1 MHQRHLKKKKEE
13 HLPNHRHDTHK
24 NKGRTLN
31 CFLLQKPSAFFPL
44 FFLNVILHLSVHLTP
59 LHRLPLPLP
68 SSLLPLF
75 PRWKQMA
82 TTTTSSFLSIHGR
95 TETHPSPFV
104 VDERKIFFVLFVRLP
119 MPFQAVWS
127 ISFFCLFSTRLPMDC
142 LYYTH
147 RKRGRQRK
155 QKKKRNV
162 SIYTQTHLDSI
173 PPSTHSTPVPIS
185 NLIIDDEMARARDDC
200 VWSHPRNGHKR
211 PRIYHYTTMQC
222 YSPVTTNPRGGSPVH
237 VEWLVGSPSA
247 NGRLWFSRSGGLQ
260 YGPVFIAC
268 TNAIDLYFLFLFS
281 LSFSVHFNCLY
292 KFLEKRCNRF
302 EMFET
307 IVAYCWRFVGLIF
320 IFIFWCVRALF
331 FKRVFST
338 STRRLGKGQSSSLK
352 KLSGIP
358 IEAPPNRVNP
368 RRKANSTIEKIM
380 FN

>member
-1 MHQRHLKKKKEE
+1 MWLVCTNAIWKKKKEE

-31 CFLLQKPSAFFPL
+31 CFLLQKPSAFFPF

-82 TTTTSSFLSIHGR
+82 TTTASSFLSIHGR

-155 QKKKRNV
+155 QKKKREKKEREH
-162 SIYTQTHLDSI
+162 IHTDTFGFH
-173 PPSTHSTPVPIS
+173 PPFLHTLLRFQSAIWLSMMRW
-185 NLIIDDEMARARDDC
+185 LEREMIACEAIRETGT
-200 VWSHPRNGHKR
+200 NGLV
-211 PRIYHYTTMQC
+211 YTTILLC
-222 YSPVTTNPRGGSPVH
+222 
-237 VEWLVGSPSA
+237 SA
-247 NGRLWFSRSGGLQ
+247 TVQSQQTPAEDRL
-260 YGPVFIAC
+260 C
-268 TNAIDLYFLFLFS
+268 
-281 LSFSVHFNCLY
+281 
-292 KFLEKRCNRF
+292 
-302 EMFET
+302 M
-307 IVAYCWRFVGLIF
+307 
-320 IFIFWCVRALF
+320 
-331 FKRVFST
+331 
-338 STRRLGKGQSSSLK
+338 
-352 KLSGIP
+352 
-358 IEAPPNRVNP
+358 
-368 RRKANSTIEKIM
+368 
-380 FN
+380 